1 MLLILTIFNM
11 SLNDVRVSPFGD
23 TTVKFTPLYPEISG
37 NIEIEIK
44 IIELTNRQREKR
56 NLPPLIIDPYLT
68 IASRNHSYEMLRK
81 GYFSHI
87 SPTYYNRTP
96 SIRIYNSG
104 VVQYKTGENIA
115 LNMGTLVPILVLN
128 NPDSLARIIVNKW
141 MESPHHRDN
150 ILNSEYTNIGVGA
163 IYRDTIL
170 KVTQNFV
177 DKSISIDSIII
188 GSKNNEYLMDVYS
201 GRNTSIISVFKDENI
216 IDRDFLKFRYESIRI
231 PLKKKSGQHK
241 IEFCIKE
248 SGMYRCIARVYFNTD
263 NHFNNIFRTLTD
275 FTE

>member
-1 MLLILTIFNM
+1 MLFILAIFNM
-11 SLNDVRVSPFGD
+11 SLNDVRVSLFGD
-23 TTVKFTPLYPEISG
+23 TTVKFSPLYPEISG
-37 NIEIEIK
+37 NVEIEMK
-44 IIELTNRQREKR
+44 IIELTNRQREKI
-56 NLPPLIIDPYLT
+56 NIPPLIIDPYLT

-81 GYFSHI
+81 GYFSHV
-87 SPTYYNRTP
+87 SPIYYNRT
-96 SIRIYNSG
+96 SAIRIYNSG

-115 LNMGTLVPILVLN
+115 QNAGTLVPILIFN
-128 NPDSLARIIVNKW
+128 NPDSIARIIVNNW

-150 ILNSEYTNIGVGA
+150 ILNREYTNIGVGA

-188 GSKNNEYLMDVYS
+188 SSKNEEYLMDVYS
-201 GRNTSIISVFKDENI
+201 GGNISIISVFKDEDI
-216 IDRDFLKFRYESIRI
+216 IDRNSLKFRYKNIRI
-231 PLKKKSGQHK
+231 PLKRKSGRHK

-248 SGMYRCIARVYFNTD
+248 NGMYRCIARVYIYTD
-263 NHFNNIFRTLTD
+263 NHFNNIFQPLTE

>member
-1 MLLILTIFNM
+1 M
-11 SLNDVRVSPFGD
+11 SLNNVRVSPFGD
-23 TTVKFTPLYPEISG
+23 TTVKFSPLYPEISG
-37 NIEIEIK
+37 NFEIEMK
-44 IIELTNRQREKR
+44 IIQLTNKQREKR

-68 IASRNHSYEMLRK
+68 IASRNHSYEMLIK

-87 SPTYYNRTP
+87 SPIYYNKTP
-96 SIRIYNSG
+96 AVRIYNSG
-104 VVQYKTGENIA
+104 IVQYRTGENIA
-115 LNMGTLVPILVLN
+115 QNAGTLIPILIFN

-150 ILNSEYTNIGVGA
+150 ILNSQYTNIGVGA

-188 GSKNNEYLMDVYS
+188 GSKNKEYFMDVYF
-201 GRNTSIISVFKDENI
+201 GNISIISVFKDGDI
-216 IDRDFLKFRYESIRI
+216 IDRDSLKYRYENIRI
-231 PLKKKSGQHK
+231 PLKKKSGRHK
-241 IEFCIKE
+241 IEFCIKR
-248 SGMYRCIARVYFNTD
+248 SRMYNCIARVYIYTD
-263 NHFNNIFRTLTD
+263 NHLNNIFQPLTE